1 MILMKICCIL
11 FGMASWIACV
21 GVWVELPLLVNVM
34 PEVRAHREAEFG
46 SNWGETGMKLRSGSN
61 RGEFLISG
69 LVIGIENV
77 TYSSI
82 SKYNTTYYYHYQ
94 DKKAQMA

>member
-34 PEVRAHREAEFG
+34 PEVRANREVEFG
-46 SNWGETGMKLRSGSN
+46 SNWGETGMKLRSDWVKLRSRRIFYFRPGPWHRKCHLFFN
-61 RGEFLISG
+61 QQ
-69 LVIGIENV
+69 
-77 TYSSI
+77 T
-82 SKYNTTYYYHYQ
+82 
-94 DKKAQMA
+94 